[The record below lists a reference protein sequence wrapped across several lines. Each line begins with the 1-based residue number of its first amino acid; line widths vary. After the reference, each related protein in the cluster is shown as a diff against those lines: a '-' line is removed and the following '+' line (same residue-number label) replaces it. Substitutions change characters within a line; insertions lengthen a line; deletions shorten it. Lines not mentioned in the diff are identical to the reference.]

1 MRTSCMI
8 GSSKVMIRHNGELI
22 WGIEKALGIMIQS
35 VDWTDARHFTI
46 TLIDG
51 DQYDV
56 IVKREYLR

>member
-8 GSSKVMIRHNGELI
+8 GSSKIMIHHNGELI
-22 WGIEKALGIMIQS
+22 WGIEKTLGIMIQS
-35 VDWTDARHFTI
+35 VDWIDARHFTI
-46 TLIDG
+46 TLADG

>member
-8 GSSKVMIRHNGELI
+8 KDSKVMIHHNGELI
-22 WGIEKALGIMIQS
+22 LGIEKFLGIMIQH
-35 VDWTDARHFTI
+35 VDWINSRHFTI

-56 IVKREYLR
+56 VIKREYLR

>member
-8 GSSKVMIRHNGELI
+8 KDSKVMIHHNGELI
-22 WGIEKALGIMIQS
+22 LGIERFLGIMIQH
-35 VDWTDARHFTI
+35 VDWTDAKHFTI